1 MSQEQLKEKWMDYMN
16 GSITL
21 PEWESFKSQA
31 EPAQLEKLEELE
43 KIWLA
48 MDELPAA
55 PEPEPTM
62 DERFYA
68 TLSEFR
74 KEATGPKGTVGW
86 ANVLEV
92 FSWRRL
98 ALGMLI
104 FAVGGGFGYILS
116 PSGEYKQEIS
126 SLSGEVRD
134 MKEMMMLTLLEKP
147 GAQDRL
153 RAVSLSSELPQADS
167 KVIEALVQTL
177 NTDENVN
184 VRLVTVE
191 ALARFGGYPEVREAL
206 VNSIG
211 KQSSPLVQI
220 ALAEAMVALNEKG
233 AVEALKGLL
242 KKDDLNEAVRER
254 VQQSIEVLT

>member
-21 PEWESFKSQA
+21 QEWESFKSQA
-31 EPAQLEKLEELE
+31 NPAQLAELEGLE

-48 MDELPAA
+48 MDELPAT
-55 PEPEPTM
+55 PEPGATM

-74 KEATGPKGTVGW
+74 KEVTAPKGTVNW
-86 ANVLEV
+86 ANVFEV

-104 FAVGGGFGYILS
+104 FAVGGGFGYVLS

-126 SLSGEVRD
+126 SLSSEMKD
-134 MKEMMMLTLLEKP
+134 MKQMMMLTLLEKP
-147 GAQDRL
+147 AVQDRL
-153 RAVSLSSELPQADS
+153 RAVSLSSELPEADS
-167 KVIEALVQTL
+167 RVIEALVQTL

-184 VRLVTVE
+184 VRMVTVE
-191 ALARFGGYPEVREAL
+191 ALARFGR
-206 VNSIG
+206 
-211 KQSSPLVQI
+211 
-220 ALAEAMVALNEKG
+220 
-233 AVEALKGLL
+233 
-242 KKDDLNEAVRER
+242 
-254 VQQSIEVLT
+254 